1 MIEEAVARVCLDA
14 KTVLCICEKCGQ
26 EFQPVRHQRFC
37 SAACRQAAYR
47 DSSKYQAR
55 LLELKNNT
63 LARRNDRFRSLNR
76 YRALEFDGRFAGPLY
91 GGGKRVRLQKDRR
104 DLIGGAPRCLMNKT
118 EIKIFLAG
126 RSGQES

>member
-1 MIEEAVARVCLDA
+1 MTEQALAGVCLDA

-47 DSSKYQAR
+47 DSSKYQGR
-55 LLELKNNT
+55 LNRLKLNT

-76 YRALEFDGRFAGPLY
+76 YRALGFDGRFAGPLY
-91 GGGKRVRLQKDRR
+91 GGRGRVRLQKDRR
-104 DLIGGAPRCLMNKT
+104 DLMGGARFMKK
-118 EIKIFLAG
+118 EDVEIFLAS
-126 RSGQES
+126 RSGQEN

>member
-1 MIEEAVARVCLDA
+1 MIEKAAVEVCLHTKIA
-14 KTVLCICEKCGQ
+14 LCICGKCGQ

-47 DSSKYQAR
+47 DSPKYQGR
-55 LLELKNNT
+55 LHQSKT
-63 LARRNDRFRSLNR
+63 DALARRNNRFRSVNR

-91 GGGKRVRLQKDRR
+91 GGKRVRLQKDRG

-118 EIKIFLAG
+118 EIKIFLASK
-126 RSGQES
+126 SGQEN